1 MIQNPAIA
9 GKSLPDIAN
18 PGTAA
23 DLLTGKQLIGPDG
36 EVISGSMPS
45 VAQATPSI
53 TVSSGG
59 LITAKADQS
68 GGKVDAG
75 SRSATKQLT
84 TQGGKTVTPGT
95 SQQTAVY
102 SGRYTTGNIYVAG
115 DSDLKPENIKSG
127 VNIFGVAG
135 TLKGASEDVGSRAL
149 TENSR
154 GNNYLEFV
162 LPTTIKDHIPSYGPL
177 AAVLSFDDAYA
188 VDNLSTDDILFCAF
202 FADVSPGT
210 TPSYITRSLT
220 YVNRAS
226 SASLKYQNIAN
237 GVGLKYWPNLSTG
250 PVLEVTINSG
260 YGFASSA
267 NGSYTL
273 TILI

>member
-1 MIQNPAIA
+1 MILNPVIA

-23 DLLTGKQLIGPDG
+23 DLLVGKQLIGPDG

-95 SQQTAVY
+95 IQQTAVY

-115 DSDLKPENIKSG
+115 DPDLKPENIKSG

-135 TLKGASEDVGSRAL
+135 SLVNREIHMVTMQ
-149 TENSR
+149 
-154 GNNYLEFV
+154 GNNSTELLIQNVEHRPV
-162 LPTTIKDHIPSYGPL
+162 VVCVCVNG
-177 AAVLSFDDAYA
+177 AAVSDSIVSSMQVRGGVKISQIVRDFGGSSSVFNNAGNFTYSSSTKELVITGFLNYLWRSENQYA
-188 VDNLSTDDILFCAF
+188 VA
-202 FADVSPGT
+202 
-210 TPSYITRSLT
+210 
-220 YVNRAS
+220 YV
-226 SASLKYQNIAN
+226 
-237 GVGLKYWPNLSTG
+237 
-250 PVLEVTINSG
+250 
-260 YGFASSA
+260 
-267 NGSYTL
+267 
-273 TILI
+273 